1 MRGASLRST
10 SRPACCCPPAEAAAR
25 VPAAHRSTAPR
36 RRRRRPCRGG
46 APPPAPGPRRPSR
59 WAFVRVTRARARARA
74 ARREARPRGDS
85 CSQAQVEPERAVE
98 APGYFRP
105 IRYALGTG
113 HPRRRRG
120 AGRARYD
127 SPKIARRS
135 SAKAQMAFFDE
146 RRSYVTVRQV
156 PPNFSQYLSKKSW
169 RCSFCSA
176 CFVAHAYAFDGSM

>member
-1 MRGASLRST
+1 M
-10 SRPACCCPPAEAAAR
+10 
-25 VPAAHRSTAPR
+25 
-36 RRRRRPCRGG
+36 
-46 APPPAPGPRRPSR
+46 
-59 WAFVRVTRARARARA
+59 RVTRARARACRAA
-74 ARREARPRGDS
+74 ARRA
-85 CSQAQVEPERAVE
+85 QAGIVFSKHKSNQSVPLKRLATSGQFETRSEQGTHAGAA
-98 APGYFRP
+98 APG
-105 IRYALGTG
+105 AHAT
-113 HPRRRRG
+113 
-120 AGRARYD
+120 D

>member
-1 MRGASLRST
+1 MASPSTLSTRGLGRTPEWTRAASST
-10 SRPACCCPPAEAAAR
+10 
-25 VPAAHRSTAPR
+25 
-36 RRRRRPCRGG
+36 
-46 APPPAPGPRRPSR
+46 SR
-59 WAFVRVTRARARARA
+59 WAFVRVTRARARACRAA
-74 ARREARPRGDS
+74 ARRAHAGIVFSRHKS
-85 CSQAQVEPERAVE
+85 SQSVPLKRRATSGQFETRSEQGTHSGGE
-98 APGYFRP
+98 APG
-105 IRYALGTG
+105 AHAT
-113 HPRRRRG
+113 
-120 AGRARYD
+120 D